1 MQGASGVAAARQEGE
16 GRIRGVGMCPGV
28 CVERGASEGA
38 GGTSEGAGVH
48 AERVGHVQRAW
59 GT

>member
-1 MQGASGVAAARQEGE
+1 MSGVAAAHWEGA
-16 GRIRGVGMCPGV
+16 GCIRGVGTCPGV
-28 CVERGASEGA
+28 CVERGASKGA
-38 GGTSEGAGVH
+38 GGKSEGAGVC